1 MVREVHMERIT
12 DIQSAQQIINK
23 LKLDSITAAG
33 SAFHNPVFDKLNSA
47 QKYLSKQVEEFLA
60 E

>member
-1 MVREVHMERIT
+1 MERIT